1 MPLSSRAI
9 KSKIEKG
16 EISIEPFS
24 EERVTPNGYDLSLS
38 SEVFEMKDIS
48 KPINVLNE
56 NSVTSF
62 LERKNVNE
70 GIKLKPFKPI
80 SVVSKERISID
91 SSLVA
96 ELHGRSSIGKM
107 GIFPHFGS
115 GIIDSGFGMDSPQ
128 RVVFTLM
135 SCNPNTIILHPNQP
149 VSQLIFHLSENP
161 IKETTQYSTY
171 STSVYPEFDIDEITD
186 GEEITIGITGLAAA
200 GKSEVAR
207 LFSDILSADIHSM
220 GSIIRKEAE
229 KRGYKP
235 SGDNLRKVSIQLRE
249 DNDEGI
255 IAELLAEKIRQKQG
269 RKRKIIEGIRSTE
282 EVNTLQ
288 EQLESHL
295 IMIGVH
301 SSPETRLKRMGE
313 RERIDDKANEE
324 YLQKR
329 DEKEANFGVREIMTN
344 SDYMIN
350 NEGSL
355 KELERSAENIST
367 RILQDVCQDVGWFN
381 KD

>member
-9 KSKIEKG
+9 RSKMEKG

-24 EERVTPNGYDLSLS
+24 RERMTPNGYDLSLS

-48 KPINVLNE
+48 RPINVVNE
-56 NSVTSF
+56 NSVGSF
-62 LERKNVNE
+62 LEKRDINE
-70 GIKLKPFKPI
+70 GIKLKPFKPVSI
-80 SVVSKERISID
+80 ISKERISID

-96 ELHGRSSIGKM
+96 EIHGRSSMGKM

-115 GIIDSGFGMDSPQ
+115 GIIDSGFGMNSPQ

-135 SCNPNTIILHPNQP
+135 SCNPNPIILHPNQP
-149 VSQLIFHLSENP
+149 VSQLIFYSSENP

-171 STSVYPEFDIDEITD
+171 NTSVYPNFDINEITD

-200 GKSEVAR
+200 GKSEVAK
-207 LFSDILSADIHSM
+207 LFSEILNANSYSM
-220 GSIIRKEAE
+220 GSIIREEAE
-229 KRGYKP
+229 KRGYEP

-249 DNDEGI
+249 ENDERI
-255 IAELLAEKIRQKQG
+255 IAELLAKKIGQNHG
-269 RKRKIIEGIRSTE
+269 CKRKIIEGIRSAE

-313 RERIDDKANEE
+313 RERIDDKASED

-329 DEKEANFGVREIMTN
+329 DEKEANFGVREVMTN
-344 SDYMIN
+344 SSYIIN

-355 KELERSAENIST
+355 EELERSAENIST
-367 RILQDVCQDVGWFN
+367 KILQNVSQDA
-381 KD
+381 